1 MRLLSSDLGQGL
13 TGLLITGL
21 GANAAFV
28 NNDFQ
33 CLQHAGFDRFVFT
46 PLEGSGTAGCRHPR
60 ALT

>member
-28 NNDFQ
+28 NNDSTFN
-33 CLQHAGFDRFVFT
+33 VFSMQDLT
-46 PLEGSGTAGCRHPR
+46 GSYSHLLRGRVLRGAATQGP
-60 ALT
+60 